1 MHPTLHSIQN
11 KLTQIVTQLQSAVPS
26 DEPLGTAHGNWSFPG
41 LTKNELIEEAQLLIS
56 LIADNDTDDISKN
69 EVQVADYERR
79 LEHLRAHTIPQ
90 IWGNSAQAVP
100 AYIFTLNGLRRA
112 LIKALPTD
120 DPAEV
125 AAKFRKIQTQ
135 LRGLEARLNGLDPRT
150 STLTAMVE
158 RIEHAY
164 TAADQLPADLE
175 ALDEARKSINQKLSD
190 STAAKNQIETL
201 KGNAV
206 ELEKQLSKHAEDA
219 KSVLE
224 QCETAYSAATSVG
237 LAAAFDEKSKS
248 LSESMWLWVVGLLA
262 ALLAGNH
269 FGSAQLHTLNELSA
283 QPNVSTGVLVLNLL
297 LSLLSIAAPIWFGW
311 LATKQIGQRFRLA
324 EDYAYKASIS
334 RAYEGFRREASRID
348 KDLEA
353 KLLESALSRLDE
365 LPLRYVETD
374 NHGSP
379 WHEFASSSLVK
390 QALRVAPDFAE
401 QVKELAAKAVTSK
414 EPPKP

>member
-11 KLTQIVTQLQSAVPS
+11 KLTQVITQLQSAVPS

-41 LTKNELIEEAQLLIS
+41 LTKNELIEEAQLLID

-69 EVQVADYERR
+69 EAQVADYERR

-90 IWGNSAQAVP
+90 IWGNSGQAVP
-100 AYIFTLNGLRRA
+100 AYIFTLNGLQRA
-112 LIKALPTD
+112 LKKALPTD
-120 DPAEV
+120 DPTLV
-125 AAKFRKIQTQ
+125 AAKSRKIQTQ

-150 STLTAMVE
+150 STLAAMVE

-175 ALDEARKSINQKLSD
+175 ALDDARKSINQKLND
-190 STAAKNQIETL
+190 STAAKAQIDTL
-201 KGNAV
+201 KENAA

-219 KSVLE
+219 KSVLD

-248 LSESMWLWVVGLLA
+248 LSKSMWLWVAGLLA
-262 ALLAGNH
+262 ALWAGNH
-269 FGSAQLHTLNELSA
+269 FGSAQLHTLNDLSA
-283 QPNVSTGVLVLNLL
+283 QPNVSTGILVLNLL
-297 LSLLSIAAPIWFGW
+297 LSMLSIAAPIWFGW

-379 WHEFASSSLVK
+379 WHEFASSGLVK

-401 QVKELAAKAVTSK
+401 QVKELAAKTVSSK
-414 EPPKP
+414 ESPKL

>member
-1 MHPTLHSIQN
+1 MHPTLHRIQN
-11 KLTQIVTQLQSAVPS
+11 KLTQIITQLQSAVPS

-41 LTKNELIEEAQLLIS
+41 LTKNELIEEAQLLIT

-100 AYIFTLNGLRRA
+100 AYIFTVNGLRRA
-112 LIKALPTD
+112 LKKALPTD

-175 ALDEARKSINQKLSD
+175 TLDEARKVINQKLND
-190 STAAKNQIETL
+190 STAAKTQIDTL
-201 KGNAV
+201 KENAA

-248 LSESMWLWVVGLLA
+248 LSKSMWLWVAGLLA
-262 ALLAGNH
+262 ALWTGNH
-269 FGSAQLHTLNELSA
+269 FGSAQLHTLNDLSA
-283 QPNVSTGVLVLNLL
+283 QSNVSTGILVLNLL
-297 LSLLSIAAPIWFGW
+297 LSMLSIAAPIWFGW

-353 KLLESALSRLDE
+353 KLLDSALSRLDE

-401 QVKELAAKAVTSK
+401 QVKELAAKTISSK
-414 EPPKP
+414 ESSKP

>member
-1 MHPTLHSIQN
+1 MHPTLLNLQN
-11 KLTQIVTQLQSAVPS
+11 KLTQIVTQLQTAVPS

-41 LTKNELIEEAQLLIS
+41 LTKNELIEEAQLLIA
-56 LIADNDTDDISKN
+56 LIADSDTDDISKN
-69 EVQVADYERR
+69 EAQVADYERR
-79 LEHLRAHTIPQ
+79 LEHLRAHTVPQ
-90 IWGNSAQAVP
+90 IWGNPAQAVP

-112 LIKALPTD
+112 LKKALPTD
-120 DPAEV
+120 DPTEV

-135 LRGLEARLNGLDPRT
+135 LRGLESRLNGLDPRT

-175 ALDEARKSINQKLSD
+175 ALDEARKTINQKLND
-190 STAAKNQIETL
+190 SIAAKTQIDAL
-201 KGNAV
+201 KGSAV
-206 ELEKQLSKHAEDA
+206 ELEKQLSKHAVDA

-237 LAAAFDEKSKS
+237 LAAAFDEKSKA
-248 LSESMWLWVVGLLA
+248 LSKSMWLWVVGLLA
-262 ALLAGNH
+262 ALWAGNH
-269 FGSAQLHTLNELSA
+269 FGSAQLHALNDLSA
-283 QPNVSTGVLVLNLL
+283 QPNVSTGILVLNLL
-297 LSLLSIAAPIWFGW
+297 LSMLSIAAPIWFGW

-348 KDLEA
+348 KELEA
-353 KLLESALSRLDE
+353 KLLASALSRLDE

-379 WHEFASSSLVK
+379 WHEFASSGLVK
-390 QALRVAPDFAE
+390 QALRIAPDFAE
-401 QVKELAAKAVTSK
+401 QVKELAAKTVSSK
-414 EPPKP
+414 ELPKP